1 MKVRN
6 AFAVSAVATLSL
18 ALGIEVARSC
28 TEHVAGAASARLEY
42 APVAWWTAAAQ
53 TQPPAA
59 AGVPS
64 WSALAAAPA
73 SALRPLA
80 PVAPRRRV
88 QVLAHV
94 NPGGGYSADVF
105 AHGSYAY
112 LSSWRS
118 RTCPAL
124 GVRVYDL
131 RNPRRPVRVSTFA
144 NAASDPAVTGTWT
157 EKTIV
162 QRVSTPSFSGVL
174 AVTSFQACFAGAFQG
189 FGVYDVTDPARPRR
203 LALVATAPRGAH
215 ELWLGSARGRA
226 YVYTAIPYAELESS
240 PDYNPTTRTATI
252 PGREAGFRIYDVS
265 NPTAPVKVGEWNS
278 WTAIGVHPN
287 AGRGRFNRN
296 FVHSVIVDSAAQRAY
311 VSNWDL
317 GTVILDVSQP
327 ASPRFVG
334 RTTFPRSSEGDA
346 HSAAL
351 AQGGKLLVETHET
364 VGGIPTFWSLANLR
378 APRKLGALSVRS
390 SDGARG
396 DFRAFTTGVHDPK
409 VLGRR
414 AYFSWYRRGVVVADI
429 SRPAKPRTL
438 AQFVPTPTADPYQ
451 EVCLGRCTMTWGV
464 FATSKYV
471 LASDIVSGLWV
482 IRVR

>member
-1 MKVRN
+1 MKSRRALVG
-6 AFAVSAVATLSL
+6 AAVAILSL
-18 ALGIEVARSC
+18 GLGIEVARSC
-28 TEHVAGAASARLEY
+28 TEHVATASTARVGY

-53 TQPPAA
+53 ADSASA
-59 AGVPS
+59 AGVTK
-64 WSALAAAPA
+64 WNALAAAPV
-73 SALRPLA
+73 SAQTPLA
-80 PVAPRRRV
+80 PVASRRRV

-105 AHGSYAY
+105 AHGGYAY

-118 RTCPAL
+118 RACPAL

-131 RNPRRPVRVSTFA
+131 RNPRRPAHVSTFA
-144 NAASDPAVTGTWT
+144 SAASDPAVSGTWT

-162 QRVSTPSFSGVL
+162 QRVSTPSFNGVL
-174 AVTSFQACFAGAFQG
+174 AVTSFQACFVGAFQG
-189 FGVYDVTDPARPRR
+189 FGVYDVTNPARPRR

-215 ELWLGSARGRA
+215 ELWLGSTRGRA
-226 YVYTAIPYAELESS
+226 YVYAAIPYAELESS
-240 PDYNPTTRTATI
+240 PDYNPATRTATI

-278 WTAIGVHPN
+278 WTALGVHPN
-287 AGRGRFNRN
+287 AGRGSFNRN
-296 FVHSVIVDSAAQRAY
+296 FVHSVIVDAANQRAY

-334 RTTFPRSSEGDA
+334 RTTFPRSSQGDA

-351 AQGGKLLVETHET
+351 AQRGKLLIETHET
-364 VGGIPTFWSLANLR
+364 VGGIPTFWSLANPA
-378 APRKLGALSVRS
+378 APRKLGALSLRRGS
-390 SDGARG
+390 GARG

-409 VLGRR
+409 VLGKR
-414 AYFSWYRRGVVVADI
+414 AYFSWYRLGVVVADI
-429 SRPAKPRTL
+429 SRPAKPRAV
-438 AQFVPTPTADPYQ
+438 AQFVPTPTADPFQ

-464 FATSKYV
+464 FATPKYV

-482 IRVR
+482 LRVR